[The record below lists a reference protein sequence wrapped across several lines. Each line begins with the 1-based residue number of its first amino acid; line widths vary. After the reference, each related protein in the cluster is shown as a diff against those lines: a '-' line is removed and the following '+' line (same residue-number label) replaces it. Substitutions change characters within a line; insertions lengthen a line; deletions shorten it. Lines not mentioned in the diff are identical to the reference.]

1 MLSQDFLEE
10 MTFIYYISYYFPQ
23 NVYSMDDFEDVAQKK
38 NQWQTLSEIEK
49 DEFRQKILKWVNDYQ
64 QKFPGKIEIVEG
76 NWKKINWKF
85 N

>member
-10 MTFIYYISYYFPQ
+10 MAFLYYISYDFPQ
-23 NVYSMDDFEDVAQKK
+23 LQYSSAEFENVAQKK
-38 NQWQTLSEIEK
+38 NQWQTLSETKK
-49 DEFRQKILKWVNDYQ
+49 DEFRQKALQWVNDYQ
-64 QKFPGKIEIVEG
+64 LKFPGKIEVVEG